1 MSPVDGT
8 GLEQWMA
15 CLVLACLVLADMHSG
30 EDTDVE
36 TASEMPKAD
45 GFVLCITV
53 LRLNATIGLQRGL

>member
-1 MSPVDGT
+1 
-8 GLEQWMA
+8 MA